1 MHTHGKRI
9 EVTDGGNNMEKL
21 HSLMGTGTFLLLSC
35 IFSLAGM
42 LLFNFSAT
50 FSTILSFA
58 ITSAVFY
65 AVDKYAELHDD
76 YKNPPYY

>member
-1 MHTHGKRI
+1 MK
-9 EVTDGGNNMEKL
+9 KL
-21 HSLMGTGTFLLLSC
+21 QSLMGTGTFLLLSC

-58 ITSAVFY
+58 LTSAVFY
-65 AVDKYAELHDD
+65 AVDKYAEIQDNHR
-76 YKNPPYY
+76 KPPYY